1 MQIGI
6 DLGATKIE
14 SVLLKEN
21 GLELHRDRIQSPKN
35 YQKTISDITNIV
47 NNIEKKFKKNLN
59 VGICHPGSTNLET
72 GFIQN
77 AFNSPWLNNQTF
89 SKDISKSLN
98 RNVYCENDANC
109 FALSEA
115 FDGAAKNFKTVF
127 GIILGSGCGGGLVIN
142 KKIIIGPNSFTGEW
156 GHIPIGKPDSET
168 NIEEYISGKGLERKF
183 TARFNKNLSAHE
195 IFKNAKD
202 NSQDEIEIIDEF
214 KKSSIGK
221 NALSFEKMRIK
232 ETMRYIS
239 NCDLYIGNDTG
250 WAHISVALKVKA
262 LTLFM
267 DSPVFAYGRYSSRM
281 TTIEPIGEKDT
292 TTHDTL
298 GKDKISFDEVY
309 KKSIE
314 MLN

>member
-115 FDGAAKNFKTVF
+115 FDGSAKNFKTVF
-127 GIILGSGCGGGLVIN
+127 GIILGSGCGGGLVID

-202 NSQDEIEIIDEF
+202 NNQDEIEIIDEF
-214 KKSSIGK
+214 KKKLARSLSLIINVIDPDAIVFGGGVSNEIESLDEIKKTTEKYLSNFNNIK
-221 NALSFEKMRIK
+221 NVNLKTIFLKPKFGDASGVRGAAILSKQNAI
-232 ETMRYIS
+232 
-239 NCDLYIGNDTG
+239 
-250 WAHISVALKVKA
+250 
-262 LTLFM
+262 
-267 DSPVFAYGRYSSRM
+267 
-281 TTIEPIGEKDT
+281 
-292 TTHDTL
+292 
-298 GKDKISFDEVY
+298 
-309 KKSIE
+309 
-314 MLN
+314 

>member
-21 GLELHRDRIQSPKN
+21 GVELHRDRIQSPKN

-115 FDGAAKNFKTVF
+115 FDGSAKNFKTVF
-127 GIILGSGCGGGLVIN
+127 GIILGSGCGGGLVID

-214 KKSSIGK
+214 KKKLARSLSLIINVIDPDAIVFGVGVSNEIESLDEIKKTTEKYLSNFNNIK
-221 NALSFEKMRIK
+221 NVNLKTIFLKPKFGDASGVRGAAILSRQNFI
-232 ETMRYIS
+232 
-239 NCDLYIGNDTG
+239 
-250 WAHISVALKVKA
+250 
-262 LTLFM
+262 
-267 DSPVFAYGRYSSRM
+267 
-281 TTIEPIGEKDT
+281 
-292 TTHDTL
+292 
-298 GKDKISFDEVY
+298 
-309 KKSIE
+309 
-314 MLN
+314 

>member
-47 NNIEKKFKKNLN
+47 INIEKKFKKNLN

-115 FDGAAKNFKTVF
+115 FDGSAKNFKTVF
-127 GIILGSGCGGGLVIN
+127 GIILGSGCGGGLVID

-214 KKSSIGK
+214 KKKLARS
-221 NALSFEKMRIK
+221 LSLIINVIDPDAIVFGGGVSNEIESLDEIKKITEK
-232 ETMRYIS
+232 YLS
-239 NCDLYIGNDTG
+239 NFNNIEN
-250 WAHISVALKVKA
+250 VNLKTIFLKPKFGDASGVRGA
-262 LTLFM
+262 AIL
-267 DSPVFAYGRYSSRM
+267 SRQN
-281 TTIEPIGEKDT
+281 TI
-292 TTHDTL
+292 
-298 GKDKISFDEVY
+298 
-309 KKSIE
+309 
-314 MLN
+314 

>member
-21 GLELHRDRIQSPKN
+21 GLELHRDRIQAPKN

-115 FDGAAKNFKTVF
+115 FDGSAKNFKTVF
-127 GIILGSGCGGGLVIN
+127 GIILGSGCGGGLVID

-214 KKSSIGK
+214 KKKLARSLSLIINVIDPDAIVFGGGVSNEIESLDEIKKTTEKYLSNFNNIK
-221 NALSFEKMRIK
+221 NVNLKTIFLKPKFGDASGVRGAAILSKQNAI
-232 ETMRYIS
+232 
-239 NCDLYIGNDTG
+239 
-250 WAHISVALKVKA
+250 
-262 LTLFM
+262 
-267 DSPVFAYGRYSSRM
+267 
-281 TTIEPIGEKDT
+281 
-292 TTHDTL
+292 
-298 GKDKISFDEVY
+298 
-309 KKSIE
+309 
-314 MLN
+314 

>member
-59 VGICHPGSTNLET
+59 VGICPTGSTNLET

-115 FDGAAKNFKTVF
+115 FDGSAKNFKTVF
-127 GIILGSGCGGGLVIN
+127 GIILGSGCGGGLVID

-156 GHIPIGKPDSET
+156 GHIPIGKPDS
-168 NIEEYISGKGLERKF
+168 
-183 TARFNKNLSAHE
+183 LSL
-195 IFKNAKD
+195 I
-202 NSQDEIEIIDEF
+202 
-214 KKSSIGK
+214 
-221 NALSFEKMRIK
+221 
-232 ETMRYIS
+232 
-239 NCDLYIGNDTG
+239 
-250 WAHISVALKVKA
+250 HI
-262 LTLFM
+262 
-267 DSPVFAYGRYSSRM
+267 
-281 TTIEPIGEKDT
+281 
-292 TTHDTL
+292 
-298 GKDKISFDEVY
+298 
-309 KKSIE
+309 
-314 MLN
+314 

>member
-47 NNIEKKFKKNLN
+47 NNLEKKFKKNLN

-115 FDGAAKNFKTVF
+115 FDGSAKNFKTVF
-127 GIILGSGCGGGLVIN
+127 GIILGSGCGGGLVID

-156 GHIPIGKPDSET
+156 GHIPKGKPDSDT

-214 KKSSIGK
+214 KKKLARSLSLIINVIDPDAIVFGGGVSNEIESLDEIKKTTEKYLSNFNNIK
-221 NALSFEKMRIK
+221 NV
-232 ETMRYIS
+232 
-239 NCDLYIGNDTG
+239 N
-250 WAHISVALKVKA
+250 LK
-262 LTLFM
+262 
-267 DSPVFAYGRYSSRM
+267 
-281 TTIEPIGEKDT
+281 TIFLKPKFGDASGVRGAAI
-292 TTHDTL
+292 L
-298 GKDKISFDEVY
+298 GKQNTI
-309 KKSIE
+309 
-314 MLN
+314 

>member
-14 SVLLKEN
+14 SILLKEN

-115 FDGAAKNFKTVF
+115 FDGSAKNFKTVF
-127 GIILGSGCGGGLVIN
+127 GIILGSGCGGGLVID

-214 KKSSIGK
+214 KKKLARSLSLIINVIDPDAIVFGGGVSNEIESLDEIKKTTEKYLSNFNNIK
-221 NALSFEKMRIK
+221 NVNLKTIFLKPKFGDASGVRGAAILSKQNAI
-232 ETMRYIS
+232 
-239 NCDLYIGNDTG
+239 
-250 WAHISVALKVKA
+250 
-262 LTLFM
+262 
-267 DSPVFAYGRYSSRM
+267 
-281 TTIEPIGEKDT
+281 
-292 TTHDTL
+292 
-298 GKDKISFDEVY
+298 
-309 KKSIE
+309 
-314 MLN
+314 

>member
-21 GLELHRDRIQSPKN
+21 GLELHRDRIQSPKD

-115 FDGAAKNFKTVF
+115 FDGSAKNFKTVF
-127 GIILGSGCGGGLVIN
+127 GIILGSGCGGGLVID

-183 TARFNKNLSAHE
+183 TARFYKNLSTQE

-214 KKSSIGK
+214 KKKLARSLSLIINVIDPDAIVFGGGVSNEIESLDEIKKTTEKYLSNFNNIK
-221 NALSFEKMRIK
+221 NVNLKTIFLKPKFGDASGVRGAAILSKQNAI
-232 ETMRYIS
+232 
-239 NCDLYIGNDTG
+239 
-250 WAHISVALKVKA
+250 
-262 LTLFM
+262 
-267 DSPVFAYGRYSSRM
+267 
-281 TTIEPIGEKDT
+281 
-292 TTHDTL
+292 
-298 GKDKISFDEVY
+298 
-309 KKSIE
+309 
-314 MLN
+314 

>member
-21 GLELHRDRIQSPKN
+21 GLELHRERIQSPKN

-115 FDGAAKNFKTVF
+115 FDGSAKNFKTVF
-127 GIILGSGCGGGLVIN
+127 GIILGSGCGGGLVID

-214 KKSSIGK
+214 KKKLARSLSLIINVIDPDAIVFGGGVSNEIESLDEIKKTTEKYLSNFNNIK
-221 NALSFEKMRIK
+221 NVNLKTIFLKPKFGDASGVRGAAILSKQNAI
-232 ETMRYIS
+232 
-239 NCDLYIGNDTG
+239 
-250 WAHISVALKVKA
+250 
-262 LTLFM
+262 
-267 DSPVFAYGRYSSRM
+267 
-281 TTIEPIGEKDT
+281 
-292 TTHDTL
+292 
-298 GKDKISFDEVY
+298 
-309 KKSIE
+309 
-314 MLN
+314 

>member
-115 FDGAAKNFKTVF
+115 FDGSAKNFKTVF
-127 GIILGSGCGGGLVIN
+127 GIILGSGCGGGLVID

-214 KKSSIGK
+214 KKKLARSLSLIINIIDPDAIVFGGGVSNEIESLDEIKKTTEKYLSNFNNIK
-221 NALSFEKMRIK
+221 NVNLKTIFLKPKFGDASGVRGAAILSKQNAI
-232 ETMRYIS
+232 
-239 NCDLYIGNDTG
+239 
-250 WAHISVALKVKA
+250 
-262 LTLFM
+262 
-267 DSPVFAYGRYSSRM
+267 
-281 TTIEPIGEKDT
+281 
-292 TTHDTL
+292 
-298 GKDKISFDEVY
+298 
-309 KKSIE
+309 
-314 MLN
+314 

>member
-115 FDGAAKNFKTVF
+115 FDGSAKNFKTVF
-127 GIILGSGCGGGLVIN
+127 GIILGSGCGGGLVID

-183 TARFNKNLSAHE
+183 TERFNKNLSAHE

-214 KKSSIGK
+214 KKKLARSLSLIINIIDPDAIVFGGGVSNEIESLDEIKKTTEKYLSNFNNIDTVNLKTSFLKPKYGDASGVRGAAILSRQNSI
-221 NALSFEKMRIK
+221 
-232 ETMRYIS
+232 
-239 NCDLYIGNDTG
+239 
-250 WAHISVALKVKA
+250 
-262 LTLFM
+262 
-267 DSPVFAYGRYSSRM
+267 
-281 TTIEPIGEKDT
+281 
-292 TTHDTL
+292 
-298 GKDKISFDEVY
+298 
-309 KKSIE
+309 
-314 MLN
+314 

>member
-115 FDGAAKNFKTVF
+115 FDGSAKNFKTVF
-127 GIILGSGCGGGLVIN
+127 GIILGSGCGGGLVID

-202 NSQDEIEIIDEF
+202 NNQDEIEIIDEF
-214 KKSSIGK
+214 KKKLARSLSLIINLIDPDAIVFGGGVSNEIESLDEIKKTTEKYLSNFNNIK
-221 NALSFEKMRIK
+221 NVNLKTIFLKPKFGDASGVRGAAILSKQNAI
-232 ETMRYIS
+232 
-239 NCDLYIGNDTG
+239 
-250 WAHISVALKVKA
+250 
-262 LTLFM
+262 
-267 DSPVFAYGRYSSRM
+267 
-281 TTIEPIGEKDT
+281 
-292 TTHDTL
+292 
-298 GKDKISFDEVY
+298 
-309 KKSIE
+309 
-314 MLN
+314 

>member
-115 FDGAAKNFKTVF
+115 FDGSAKNFKTVF
-127 GIILGSGCGGGLVIN
+127 GIILGSGCGGGLVID

-156 GHIPIGKPDSET
+156 GHIPIGKPDSKT

-202 NSQDEIEIIDEF
+202 NNQDEIEIIDEF
-214 KKSSIGK
+214 KKKLARSLSLIINVIDPDAIVFGGGVSNEIESLDEIKKTTEKYLSNFNNIK
-221 NALSFEKMRIK
+221 NVNLKTIFLKPKFGDASGVRGAAILSKQNAI
-232 ETMRYIS
+232 
-239 NCDLYIGNDTG
+239 
-250 WAHISVALKVKA
+250 
-262 LTLFM
+262 
-267 DSPVFAYGRYSSRM
+267 
-281 TTIEPIGEKDT
+281 
-292 TTHDTL
+292 
-298 GKDKISFDEVY
+298 
-309 KKSIE
+309 
-314 MLN
+314 

>member
-47 NNIEKKFKKNLN
+47 INIEKKFKKNLN

-115 FDGAAKNFKTVF
+115 FDGSAKNFKTVF
-127 GIILGSGCGGGLVIN
+127 GIILGSGCGGGLVID

-156 GHIPIGKPDSET
+156 GHIPIGKPDSKT

-214 KKSSIGK
+214 KKKLARSLSLIINVIDPDAIVFGGGVSNEIESLDEIKKTTEKYLSNFNNIK
-221 NALSFEKMRIK
+221 NVNLKTIFLKPKFGDASGVRGAAILSKQ
-232 ETMRYIS
+232 
-239 NCDLYIGNDTG
+239 N
-250 WAHISVALKVKA
+250 
-262 LTLFM
+262 
-267 DSPVFAYGRYSSRM
+267 
-281 TTIEPIGEKDT
+281 TI
-292 TTHDTL
+292 
-298 GKDKISFDEVY
+298 
-309 KKSIE
+309 
-314 MLN
+314 

>member
-115 FDGAAKNFKTVF
+115 FDGSAKNFKTVF
-127 GIILGSGCGGGLVIN
+127 GIILGSGCGGGLVID

-214 KKSSIGK
+214 KKKLARSLSLIINVIDPDAIVFGGGVSNEIESLDEIKKITEKYLSNFNNIENVNLKTIFLKPKFGDASGVRGAAILSKK
-221 NALSFEKMRIK
+221 N
-232 ETMRYIS
+232 
-239 NCDLYIGNDTG
+239 
-250 WAHISVALKVKA
+250 
-262 LTLFM
+262 
-267 DSPVFAYGRYSSRM
+267 
-281 TTIEPIGEKDT
+281 TI
-292 TTHDTL
+292 
-298 GKDKISFDEVY
+298 
-309 KKSIE
+309 
-314 MLN
+314 

>member
-35 YQKTISDITNIV
+35 YQKTISDITDIV

-89 SKDISKSLN
+89 SKDISKNLN

-115 FDGAAKNFKTVF
+115 FDGSAKDFKTVF
-127 GIILGSGCGGGLVIN
+127 GIILGSGCGGGLVID

-202 NSQDEIEIIDEF
+202 NNQDEIEIIDEF
-214 KKSSIGK
+214 KKKLARSLSLIINVIDPDAIVFGGGVSNEIESLDEIKKTTEKYLSNFNNIK
-221 NALSFEKMRIK
+221 NVNLKTIFLKPKFGDASGVRGAAILSKQNAI
-232 ETMRYIS
+232 
-239 NCDLYIGNDTG
+239 
-250 WAHISVALKVKA
+250 
-262 LTLFM
+262 
-267 DSPVFAYGRYSSRM
+267 
-281 TTIEPIGEKDT
+281 
-292 TTHDTL
+292 
-298 GKDKISFDEVY
+298 
-309 KKSIE
+309 
-314 MLN
+314 

>member
-115 FDGAAKNFKTVF
+115 FDGSAKNFKTVF
-127 GIILGSGCGGGLVIN
+127 GIILGSGCGGGLVID

-214 KKSSIGK
+214 KKKLARS
-221 NALSFEKMRIK
+221 LSFIINVIDPDAIVFGGGVSNEIESLDEIKKTTEKYLSNFNNIK
-232 ETMRYIS
+232 
-239 NCDLYIGNDTG
+239 NVN
-250 WAHISVALKVKA
+250 LK
-262 LTLFM
+262 
-267 DSPVFAYGRYSSRM
+267 
-281 TTIEPIGEKDT
+281 TIFLKPKFGDASGVRGAAILSKQNA
-292 TTHDTL
+292 
-298 GKDKISFDEVY
+298 I
-309 KKSIE
+309 
-314 MLN
+314 

>member
-77 AFNSPWLNNQTF
+77 AFNSPWLNNQMF

-127 GIILGSGCGGGLVIN
+127 GIILGSGCGGGLVID

-183 TARFNKNLSAHE
+183 TARFNKNLSAYE

-202 NSQDEIEIIDEF
+202 NSQNEIEIIDEF
-214 KKSSIGK
+214 KKKLARSLSLIINVIDPDAIVFGGGVSNEIESLDEIKKTTEKYLSNFNNIK
-221 NALSFEKMRIK
+221 NVNLKTIFLKPKFGDASGVRGAAILSKQ
-232 ETMRYIS
+232 
-239 NCDLYIGNDTG
+239 N
-250 WAHISVALKVKA
+250 
-262 LTLFM
+262 
-267 DSPVFAYGRYSSRM
+267 
-281 TTIEPIGEKDT
+281 TI
-292 TTHDTL
+292 
-298 GKDKISFDEVY
+298 
-309 KKSIE
+309 
-314 MLN
+314 

>member
-21 GLELHRDRIQSPKN
+21 GLELHRNRIQSPKN

-115 FDGAAKNFKTVF
+115 FDGSAKNFKTVF
-127 GIILGSGCGGGLVIN
+127 GIILGSGCGGGLVID

-202 NSQDEIEIIDEF
+202 NRQDEIEIIDEF
-214 KKSSIGK
+214 KKKLARSLSLIINVIDPDAIVFGGGVSNEIESLDEIKKTTEKYLSNFNNIK
-221 NALSFEKMRIK
+221 NVNLKTIFLKPKFGDASGVRGAAILSKQNAI
-232 ETMRYIS
+232 
-239 NCDLYIGNDTG
+239 
-250 WAHISVALKVKA
+250 
-262 LTLFM
+262 
-267 DSPVFAYGRYSSRM
+267 
-281 TTIEPIGEKDT
+281 
-292 TTHDTL
+292 
-298 GKDKISFDEVY
+298 
-309 KKSIE
+309 
-314 MLN
+314 

>member
-35 YQKTISDITNIV
+35 YQKTISDITDIV

-115 FDGAAKNFKTVF
+115 FDGSAKNFKTVF
-127 GIILGSGCGGGLVIN
+127 GIILGSGCGGGLVID

-183 TARFNKNLSAHE
+183 TARFNKKLSAHE

-214 KKSSIGK
+214 KKKLARSLSLIINVIDPDAIVFGGGVSNEIESLDEIKKTTEKYLSNFNNIK
-221 NALSFEKMRIK
+221 NVNLKTIFLKPKFGDASGVRGAAILSKQNAI
-232 ETMRYIS
+232 
-239 NCDLYIGNDTG
+239 
-250 WAHISVALKVKA
+250 
-262 LTLFM
+262 
-267 DSPVFAYGRYSSRM
+267 
-281 TTIEPIGEKDT
+281 
-292 TTHDTL
+292 
-298 GKDKISFDEVY
+298 
-309 KKSIE
+309 
-314 MLN
+314 

>member
-35 YQKTISDITNIV
+35 YQKTIGDITNIV

-115 FDGAAKNFKTVF
+115 FDGSAKNFKTVF
-127 GIILGSGCGGGLVIN
+127 GIILGSGCGGGLVID

-214 KKSSIGK
+214 KKKLARSLSLIINVIDPDAIVFGGGVSNEIESLDEIKKTTEKYLSNFNNIK
-221 NALSFEKMRIK
+221 NVNLKTIFLKPKFGDASGVRGAAILSKQNAI
-232 ETMRYIS
+232 
-239 NCDLYIGNDTG
+239 
-250 WAHISVALKVKA
+250 
-262 LTLFM
+262 
-267 DSPVFAYGRYSSRM
+267 
-281 TTIEPIGEKDT
+281 
-292 TTHDTL
+292 
-298 GKDKISFDEVY
+298 
-309 KKSIE
+309 
-314 MLN
+314 

>member
-127 GIILGSGCGGGLVIN
+127 GIILGSGCGGGLVID

-183 TARFNKNLSAHE
+183 TAKFNKDLSAHE
-195 IFKNAKD
+195 IFKKAKD
-202 NSQDEIEIIDEF
+202 NNQDEVEIIEEF
-214 KKSSIGK
+214 KKKLARS
-221 NALSFEKMRIK
+221 LSLIVNVIDPDAIVFGGGVSNEIESLDEIKKITEK
-232 ETMRYIS
+232 YLS
-239 NCDLYIGNDTG
+239 NFNNIEN
-250 WAHISVALKVKA
+250 VNLKTIFLKPKFGDASGVRGA
-262 LTLFM
+262 AIL
-267 DSPVFAYGRYSSRM
+267 SRQN
-281 TTIEPIGEKDT
+281 TI
-292 TTHDTL
+292 
-298 GKDKISFDEVY
+298 
-309 KKSIE
+309 
-314 MLN
+314 

>member
-115 FDGAAKNFKTVF
+115 FDGSAKNFKTVF
-127 GIILGSGCGGGLVIN
+127 GIILGSGCGGGLVID

-183 TARFNKNLSAHE
+183 TAKFNKNLSAHE

-202 NSQDEIEIIDEF
+202 NNQDEIEIIDEF
-214 KKSSIGK
+214 KKRLARSLSLIINVIDPDAIVFGGGVSNEIESLDEIKKTTEKYLSNFNNIKNVNLKTNFLKPKFGDASGVRGAAILSRQNSI
-221 NALSFEKMRIK
+221 
-232 ETMRYIS
+232 
-239 NCDLYIGNDTG
+239 
-250 WAHISVALKVKA
+250 
-262 LTLFM
+262 
-267 DSPVFAYGRYSSRM
+267 
-281 TTIEPIGEKDT
+281 
-292 TTHDTL
+292 
-298 GKDKISFDEVY
+298 
-309 KKSIE
+309 
-314 MLN
+314 

>member
-77 AFNSPWLNNQTF
+77 AFNSPWLNNQSF

-115 FDGAAKNFKTVF
+115 FDGSAKNFKTVF
-127 GIILGSGCGGGLVIN
+127 GIILGSGCGGGLVID

-183 TARFNKNLSAHE
+183 TARFNKNLSAYE

-202 NSQDEIEIIDEF
+202 NSQNEIEIIDEF
-214 KKSSIGK
+214 KKKLARSLSLIINVIDPDAIVFGGGVSNEIESLDEIKKTTEKYLSNFNNIK
-221 NALSFEKMRIK
+221 NVNLKTIFLKPKFGDASGVRGAAILSKQ
-232 ETMRYIS
+232 
-239 NCDLYIGNDTG
+239 N
-250 WAHISVALKVKA
+250 
-262 LTLFM
+262 
-267 DSPVFAYGRYSSRM
+267 
-281 TTIEPIGEKDT
+281 TI
-292 TTHDTL
+292 
-298 GKDKISFDEVY
+298 
-309 KKSIE
+309 
-314 MLN
+314 

>member
-35 YQKTISDITNIV
+35 YQKTISDITKIV

-59 VGICHPGSTNLET
+59 VGICHPGSTNLKT

-115 FDGAAKNFKTVF
+115 FDGSAKNFKTVF
-127 GIILGSGCGGGLVIN
+127 GIILGSGCGGGLVID

-214 KKSSIGK
+214 KKKLARSLSLIINVIDPDAIVFGGGVSNEIESLDEIKKTTEKYLSNFNNIK
-221 NALSFEKMRIK
+221 NVNLKTIFLKPKFGDASGVRGAAILSKQNAI
-232 ETMRYIS
+232 
-239 NCDLYIGNDTG
+239 
-250 WAHISVALKVKA
+250 
-262 LTLFM
+262 
-267 DSPVFAYGRYSSRM
+267 
-281 TTIEPIGEKDT
+281 
-292 TTHDTL
+292 
-298 GKDKISFDEVY
+298 
-309 KKSIE
+309 
-314 MLN
+314 

>member
-127 GIILGSGCGGGLVIN
+127 GIILGSGCGGGLVID

-195 IFKNAKD
+195 IFKKAKD
-202 NSQDEIEIIDEF
+202 NNQDEVEIIEEF
-214 KKSSIGK
+214 KKKLARSLSLIINVIDPDAIVFGGGVSNEIESLDEIKKTTEKYLSNFNNIK
-221 NALSFEKMRIK
+221 NVNLKTIFLKPKFGDASGVRGAAILSKQNAI
-232 ETMRYIS
+232 
-239 NCDLYIGNDTG
+239 
-250 WAHISVALKVKA
+250 
-262 LTLFM
+262 
-267 DSPVFAYGRYSSRM
+267 
-281 TTIEPIGEKDT
+281 
-292 TTHDTL
+292 
-298 GKDKISFDEVY
+298 
-309 KKSIE
+309 
-314 MLN
+314 

>member
-115 FDGAAKNFKTVF
+115 FDGSAKNFKTVF
-127 GIILGSGCGGGLVIN
+127 GIILGSGCGGGLVID

-214 KKSSIGK
+214 KKKLARS
-221 NALSFEKMRIK
+221 LSLIINVIDPDAIVFGGGVSNEIESLDEIKKITEK
-232 ETMRYIS
+232 YLS
-239 NCDLYIGNDTG
+239 NFNNIEN
-250 WAHISVALKVKA
+250 VNLK
-262 LTLFM
+262 
-267 DSPVFAYGRYSSRM
+267 
-281 TTIEPIGEKDT
+281 TIFLKPKFGDASGVRGAAILSKQNT
-292 TTHDTL
+292 
-298 GKDKISFDEVY
+298 I
-309 KKSIE
+309 
-314 MLN
+314 